1 MLEQIYPTHNK
12 TIVKTSSI
20 HINRIIPNK
29 MSIRIKRFKGKIAKS
44 IANAPEKV
52 QTLLNEWD
60 EEDNDDNSQTEGLTP
75 TQHDSQFMIPTIKSS
90 IPALRVNSQP
100 SLRQQV
106 LTQNSQTQTLLPSS
120 LNSTVPSISSFP
132 SQRSIS
138 SRKPIKIRFAA

>member
-1 MLEQIYPTHNK
+1 
-12 TIVKTSSI
+12 
-20 HINRIIPNK
+20 

-60 EEDNDDNSQTEGLTP
+60 EEDNNDNSQTEGLSP
-75 TQHDSQFMIPTIKSS
+75 TQHDSQFMIPTINSS

-120 LNSTVPSISSFP
+120 LNSTVPSISSFLHKG
-132 SQRSIS
+132 QYHHKEANQNQVRSLKRNGK
-138 SRKPIKIRFAA
+138 RKEDLHRLLIEPAVVLLV